1 MKNQIRNYLSAI
13 FLMLLTICCNKKET
27 AESTTSKLTDTA
39 TIDTVIS
46 NNDSTKQE
54 TATNDTLFNANYE
67 SGTLNSGIANVFAT
81 KATATDAAYM
91 LSPGVNSN
99 YAIAHK
105 VTLGLS
111 GYYSNDAYRSEAD
124 ALNVPDA
131 LFFPGMERRY
141 EFSVYLKDWGQWN
154 SENPPYGDNIFQ
166 LKVTGGDPVPV
177 RILTKRNT
185 IVARYD
191 ASGNGIIISDFR
203 PQINK
208 WIDFRIDVKWT
219 LDNTGYFKIYTRYE
233 GETDYTLRLQNLNAR
248 TFTGTKLQNGQKG
261 YIKWGV
267 YREAGKDANGNVIT
281 ADNILTRIAY
291 HDNIRIIKLD

>member
-1 MKNQIRNYLSAI
+1 MTNQIKTCLIATCV
-13 FLMLLTICCNKKET
+13 LLIMMCCTKKESVN
-27 AESTTSKLTDTA
+27 AANNEKDTT
-39 TIDTVIS
+39 TIDTGDIGPNPT
-46 NNDSTKQE
+46 NNE
-54 TATNDTLFNANYE
+54 TPANDTILNINYE
-67 SGTLNSGIANVFAT
+67 SGTLNSGINTIGAT

-91 LSPGVNSN
+91 LSPGFNSN

-105 VTLGLS
+105 VTLGLPE
-111 GYYSNDAYRSEAD
+111 YYSNDAYRSEAD
-124 ALNVPDA
+124 AINLSEA

-141 EFSVYLKDWGQWN
+141 EFSVYLKDWQQWN
-154 SENPPYGDNIFQ
+154 SVNPPYGDNIFQ
-166 LKVTGGDPVPV
+166 LKVSGGDPVPV

-191 ASGNGIIISDFR
+191 VSGNGIIISDFR

-208 WIDFRIDVKWT
+208 WINFRIDVKWT
-219 LDNTGYFKIYTRYE
+219 LDNTGYFKIYTQYE
-233 GETDYTLRLQNLNAR
+233 GETNYTLRLENLNAR

-267 YREAGKDANGNVIT
+267 YREAGKDIDGNVILT
-281 ADNILTRIAY
+281 DNALTRIAY